1 MLRYIAP
8 TYRVLPP
15 LTCFLAVL
23 CVDRFQTAMF
33 YSQIILAKKGALSK
47 IWIAA
52 HVSSKLKKDD
62 IFKTDITEAVSLY
75 RCFFFSFPFIEHSIL
90 HLFKGKYH
98 HDIVYPNQFS
108 LRARYIGDED
118 LQSPQAVVLSTVPGH
133 TYPPMR
139 FSFSFFLSFSTFSL
153 FPLDRGIGI

>member
-1 MLRYIAP
+1 MVLRYIAP

-75 RCFFFSFPFIEHSIL
+75 RCFFFSFPFSCFFFKTRQRSEPCLPLSSSITRAL
-90 HLFKGKYH
+90 VAGYRAHLPKEGQ
-98 HDIVYPNQFS
+98 V
-108 LRARYIGDED
+108 
-118 LQSPQAVVLSTVPGH
+118 
-133 TYPPMR
+133 
-139 FSFSFFLSFSTFSL
+139 
-153 FPLDRGIGI
+153 PLDGLHGCSF